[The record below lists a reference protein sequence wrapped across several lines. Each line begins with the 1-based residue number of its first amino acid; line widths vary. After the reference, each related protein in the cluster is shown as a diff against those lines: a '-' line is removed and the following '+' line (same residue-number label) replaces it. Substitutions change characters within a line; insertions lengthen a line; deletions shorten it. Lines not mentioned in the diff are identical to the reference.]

1 MNQTSAPG
9 PEGQGRR
16 PMALRVVESVVGP
29 LTVRN
34 GLSWLVLA
42 LAVLTVWWLLF
53 QPFVIPTDSMYPT
66 LNGDE
71 RFLRGDR
78 IFVNKLIYG
87 PRIPFTSTR
96 LWRFKDPQRWDIVV
110 FRPVEKDAP
119 HPVLIKRI
127 VGMPGERIQIKD
139 GSVWANGQR
148 LEPPPELRDVL
159 HYTRYLGPGD
169 EELMKFALLLAVRS
183 GNAATAELK
192 NMTDGQLLALTGEE
206 LKRLYD
212 GLPEWLRK
220 VAQTNFEQQRI
231 NPLKYG
237 ILPDDAYSVVPPD
250 CYLVLGDNSP
260 NSQDGRYFGWVP
272 NGHILGRASCT
283 FWPIGR
289 ARDFTGFWHARP
301 GKAVLYGVPALIV
314 AVEVIWRLRRKKQVQ
329 RPN

>member
-1 MNQTSAPG
+1 VNQTNPHG
-9 PEGQGRR
+9 PEARPRR
-16 PMALRVVESVVGP
+16 QTVLRLVEAIVGP

-34 GLSWLVLA
+34 GLSWLALA
-42 LAVLTVWWLLF
+42 LVVLTVWWLLF
-53 QPFVIPTDSMYPT
+53 QPFVIPTNSMYPT

-87 PRIPFTSTR
+87 PRIPFTSIR
-96 LWRFKDPQRWDIVV
+96 LRRFKDPERWEIVV
-110 FRPVEKDAP
+110 FRPVEKDSP

-127 VGMPGERIQIKD
+127 VGLPGERIQIKD
-139 GSVWANGQR
+139 GAVWANGRR
-148 LEPPPELRDVL
+148 LEPPPELRNVL

-169 EELMKFALLLAVRS
+169 DELMRFTVALAVRS
-183 GNAATAELK
+183 GNAVAPGLK
-192 NMTDGQLLALTGEE
+192 DMTDGQLMALTGEE

-212 GLPEWLRK
+212 GLPEWLRD
-220 VAQTNFEQQRI
+220 AAANHFEQQYP

-260 NSQDGRYFGWVP
+260 NSGDGRYFGWLP
-272 NGHILGRASCT
+272 SGHILGRASCT

-289 ARDFTGFWHARP
+289 ARDFTGFWHAWQ

-314 AVEVIWRLRRKKQVQ
+314 AVEVISRLRRKKQVQ